1 MTRRTV
7 GAAALLLLA
16 AACSRTTVSAPTPK
30 EAAGGLVVTGI
41 GRVEVR
47 PDVLV
52 ATLGVSTEAQTA
64 PGTLDAV
71 SRRARAMLQAMTAH
85 GVPEHD
91 IRTTSLQ
98 VRPQRGDQGQ
108 LIGFVG
114 TEMFRVRIKD
124 LATAGDVVAAAVQ
137 AGGDAARVQGMS
149 LDVSDPEGAAQD
161 ARRRAVEDALTRAE
175 ELAETAGVE
184 LGSPVSIQEAR
195 LQEFRAF
202 AIPFAKD
209 LNLAAEAAS
218 LAPRIETG
226 TQPVTVRVEVRFDI
240 MEG

>member
-1 MTRRTV
+1 MTRRIV
-7 GAAALLLLA
+7 SAVALLLLA
-16 AACSRTTVSAPTPK
+16 AACSRTTVSAPAPK
-30 EAAGGLVVTGI
+30 DAVGGLLVTGL

-52 ATLGVSTEAQTA
+52 VTLGVSTEALTA
-64 PGTLDAV
+64 PGALDSV
-71 SRRARAMLQAMTAH
+71 SRRARAMLQAMTAE
-85 GVPEHD
+85 GVPEQD

-108 LIGFVG
+108 IIGFVG

-124 LATAGDVVAAAVQ
+124 LGTAGDVVAAAVQ

-149 LDVSDPEGAAQD
+149 LDVADPEGAAQD
-161 ARRRAVEDALTRAE
+161 ARKRAVEDALARAE

-184 LGSPVSIQEAR
+184 LGPPVSIQEAR
-195 LQEFRAF
+195 LQEVRAF
-202 AIPFAKD
+202 AIPFAA
-209 LNLAAEAAS
+209 NLGVAAEAAK

-240 MEG
+240 LED

>member
-1 MTRRTV
+1 MTRRIVST
-7 GAAALLLLA
+7 AALVLLA
-16 AACSRTTVSAPTPK
+16 AACSRTTVSAPAPK
-30 EAAGGLVVTGI
+30 EAAGGLLVTGI

-52 ATLGVSTEAQTA
+52 VTLGVSTEASTA
-64 PGTLDAV
+64 PGALDSV
-71 SRRARAMLQAMTAH
+71 SRKARAMLQAMTGE
-85 GVPEHD
+85 GVPEQD

-98 VRPQRGDQGQ
+98 VRPQRGEEGQ
-108 LIGFVG
+108 VVGFVG

-137 AGGDAARVQGMS
+137 VGGDAARVQGMS

-161 ARRRAVEDALTRAE
+161 ARKRAVEDALARAE

-184 LGSPVSIQEAR
+184 LGPPVSIQEAR

-202 AIPFAKD
+202 AIPFAAD
-209 LNLAAEAAS
+209 LEAAAGAANI
-218 LAPRIETG
+218 APRIETG

-240 MEG
+240 LED